1 MHQYGRRIL
10 CAAVTDPR
18 AITVEHDGLRINALD
33 WGGEGPPLLLQH
45 PNGFCA
51 GFFDPVAQALRDEF
65 HPFGVDVRGHGA
77 SERPSDLAACT
88 FPNVTG
94 DVLAVLDAL
103 GFDEIVALGHSM
115 GGAIAIL
122 LDELRPGIVRKAL
135 LCEAIAFP
143 PDGLPRSATGGPNP
157 MSEIARSRRAVW
169 PDRETVRASY
179 ASRPPMNVLDPAAL
193 TAYVRYGFRD
203 RDDGQVE
210 LACTPDVE
218 ARCFEAAAEPDGAP
232 RAFSHLPGFRGALV
246 VASGDH
252 SNLPADVF
260 AAQAEAAG
268 APYFQLHGSHFFP
281 QEDTARTV
289 ALVREHLS

>member
-1 MHQYGRRIL
+1 M
-10 CAAVTDPR
+10 TDPR

-77 SERPSDLAACT
+77 SERPADLAACT

-143 PDGLPRSATGGPNP
+143 PGGLPRSATGGPNP
-157 MSEIARSRRAVW
+157 MSEIARIAPRGVAGPRDGAGVVREPSTDERAGARRARGVRAVRVSRSRRRPGGA
-169 PDRETVRASY
+169 RVRARSRG
-179 ASRPPMNVLDPAAL
+179 AVLRSRRPSPRVRCTRSATSRASGVRSSSRPVTTRTCPP
-193 TAYVRYGFRD
+193 T
-203 RDDGQVE
+203 
-210 LACTPDVE
+210 CSP
-218 ARCFEAAAEPDGAP
+218 P
-232 RAFSHLPGFRGALV
+232 RRRP
-246 VASGDH
+246 
-252 SNLPADVF
+252 P
-260 AAQAEAAG
+260 G
-268 APYFQLHGSHFFP
+268 APYLQLDGSHFFP

-289 ALVREHLS
+289 ALVREHLRW

>member
-1 MHQYGRRIL
+1 M
-10 CAAVTDPR
+10 ADPR

-51 GFFDPVAQALRDEF
+51 GFFDPVAQELRREF

-77 SERPSDLAACT
+77 SERPADLAACT
-88 FPNVTG
+88 FPDVTG
-94 DVLAVLDAL
+94 DVLAVIDAL
-103 GFDEIVALGHSM
+103 GFGEIVALGHSM
-115 GGAIAIL
+115 GGAVAVL

-143 PDGLPRSATGGPNP
+143 PGGLPSTATGGPNP
-157 MSEIARSRRAVW
+157 MSEIARTRRAVW

-179 ASRPPMNVLDPAAL
+179 ASRPPMNVLEPDAL
-193 TAYVRYGFRD
+193 AAYVRYGFRD
-203 RDDGQVE
+203 CDDGQVE
-210 LACTPDVE
+210 LACAPEVE
-218 ARCFEAAAEPDGAP
+218 ARCFEAAGEPEGALH
-232 RAFSHLPGFRGALV
+232 AFSHLTQFRGSLV

-252 SNLPADVF
+252 SNLPAEVF
-260 AAQAEAAG
+260 AAQAKAAD
-268 APYFQLHGSHFFP
+268 APYLQFDGSHFFP

-289 ALVREHLS
+289 ALVREHLRW

>member
-1 MHQYGRRIL
+1 V
-10 CAAVTDPR
+10 ADPR

-51 GFFDPVAQALRDEF
+51 GFFDPVAQELRGEF

-77 SERPSDLAACT
+77 SERPADLAACT

-94 DVLAVLDAL
+94 DVLAVIDAL
-103 GFDEIVALGHSM
+103 GFGEIVALGHSM
-115 GGAIAIL
+115 GGAVAIL

-143 PDGLPRSATGGPNP
+143 PGGLPRNATGGPNP
-157 MSEIARSRRAVW
+157 MSEIARTRRAVW

-179 ASRPPMNVLDPAAL
+179 ASRPPMNVLEPDAL
-193 TAYVRYGFRD
+193 AAYVRYGFRD

-210 LACTPDVE
+210 LACAPEVE
-218 ARCFEAAAEPDGAP
+218 ARCFEAAGEPEGALH
-232 RAFSHLPGFRGALV
+232 AFSHLTKFQGSLL

-260 AAQAEAAG
+260 AAQAKATD
-268 APYFQLHGSHFFP
+268 APYLQLEGSHFFP

-289 ALVREHLS
+289 GLVREHLRW